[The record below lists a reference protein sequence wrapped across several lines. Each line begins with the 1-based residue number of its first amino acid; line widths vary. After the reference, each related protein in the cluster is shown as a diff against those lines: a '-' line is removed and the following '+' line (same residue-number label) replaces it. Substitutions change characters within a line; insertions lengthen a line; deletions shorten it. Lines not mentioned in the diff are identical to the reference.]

1 MPHLIAVNSST
12 ECTKPKTSLDAGE
25 LIAGYGLVGD
35 AHAGLSE
42 REISL
47 VAIEDVEA
55 ANQRYGIQ
63 AGPGSFADNLTT
75 ERLDVSSLQLGDRL
89 VVGPALLEVVQLGK
103 PRTAAHTYN
112 YQGVSILPDVG
123 VFCRVVEGG
132 RVVPGDLIEVLPA
145 SKP

>member
-12 ECTKPKTSLDAGE
+12 ECTKPKTSVDAGE

-47 VAIEDVEA
+47 VTIENIEA

-63 AGPGSFADNLTT
+63 AGPGAFAENLTT
-75 ERLDVSSLQLGDRL
+75 EGLDASTLKVGDRL
-89 VVGPALLEVVQLGK
+89 RVGPTLLEVVQLGK

-112 YQGVSILPDVG
+112 YQGVSILPNVG
-123 VFCRVVEGG
+123 VFCRVIEGG
-132 RVVPGDLIEVLPA
+132 RVVPGDSIEVLPA
-145 SKP
+145 FKP

>member
-1 MPHLIAVNSST
+1 MPRLIAVSRST
-12 ECTKPKTSLDAGE
+12 ERTDPKTPLDAGE
-25 LIAGYGLVGD
+25 LIAGYGLAGD

-47 VAIEDVEA
+47 VAIESIEA
-55 ANQRYGIQ
+55 ANHRYGIQ

-75 ERLDVSSLQLGDRL
+75 EGLDTGTLRLGDRL
-89 VVGPALLEVVQLGK
+89 RVGPALLEVVQLGK

-123 VFCRVVEGG
+123 AFCRVIEGG
-132 RVVPGDLIEVLPA
+132 RVVPGDTVEVLPA
-145 SKP
+145 LNS